1 MQHRR
6 PLPNGSRARLL
17 AVRRKPTDSLS
28 APPMTPPTHQ
38 LDTHAGAALSQ
49 AFVVVSEG
57 RSSREEFLAR
67 MSHELRTPLNAVIG
81 LARVLENNKAGNQRP
96 EDIHLLNR
104 IRANGERLLALVDN
118 VLEHSRAERG
128 SIPIAIA
135 DTDVARITRDVVDE
149 YRSAAMAKGL
159 RLLAIVPESA
169 PPVRL
174 DPRAYERVLRYLV
187 DNAVKFTGAGTV
199 KVMLVVES
207 DTGRPVRV
215 VVSDTGIGIPAS
227 EIERV
232 FAPFEQLD
240 GTLTRRYDGL
250 GLGLPLARELCTAMG
265 CSIEAESEV
274 RQGSRFTVRLP
285 NS

>member
-1 MQHRR
+1 
-6 PLPNGSRARLL
+6 
-17 AVRRKPTDSLS
+17 
-28 APPMTPPTHQ
+28 MTPPTHQ

-274 RQGSRFTVRLP
+274 GKGSRFTVRLP